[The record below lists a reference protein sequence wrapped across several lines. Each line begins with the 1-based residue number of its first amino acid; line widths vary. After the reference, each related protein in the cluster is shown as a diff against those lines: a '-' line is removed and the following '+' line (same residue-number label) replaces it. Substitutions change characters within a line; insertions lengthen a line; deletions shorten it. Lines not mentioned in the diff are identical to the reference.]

1 MVENCKTLLS
11 VLLQLFFREPPG
23 SFSYFFDDVIP
34 FPNHLYYPNIIPNKI
49 NL

>member
-23 SFSYFFDDVIP
+23 SFSYDFR
-34 FPNHLYYPNIIPNKI
+34 
-49 NL
+49 